1 MKKHLLAYTLALC
14 CGLCSCGQDIIPV
27 RVMSYNVHN
36 CIGLDNVRDYN
47 RIAEVI
53 KQADPDVV
61 ALQELDS
68 MTQRNDGVYALK
80 ELETFTGMH
89 GIFVSAIPFQGGSYG
104 IGLLSKEQPLSY
116 KKIPMPGREEQ
127 RTMLVAE
134 FKDYVFCAT
143 HLSLTP
149 EDQLASVREIL
160 KVVEKYHHK
169 PVLLAGDMNSRPNE
183 KPQQEL
189 NRYFTTLSD
198 TTAYTFPADRPDHCI
213 DYIYG
218 HTANECDFKVLQQ
231 NVLPEATASDH
242 RPVQVDVLV
251 LKK

>member
-1 MKKHLLAYTLALC
+1 M
-14 CGLCSCGQDIIPV
+14 

-68 MTQRNDGVYALK
+68 MTQRNNGVYALK

-116 KKIPMPGREEQ
+116 KKHLCPDAKNSEPCSWPNL
-127 RTMLVAE
+127 RTMCSAPPT
-134 FKDYVFCAT
+134 Y
-143 HLSLTP
+143 
-149 EDQLASVREIL
+149 R
-160 KVVEKYHHK
+160 
-169 PVLLAGDMNSRPNE
+169 
-183 KPQQEL
+183 
-189 NRYFTTLSD
+189 
-198 TTAYTFPADRPDHCI
+198 
-213 DYIYG
+213 
-218 HTANECDFKVLQQ
+218 
-231 NVLPEATASDH
+231 
-242 RPVQVDVLV
+242 
-251 LKK
+251 

>member
-68 MTQRNDGVYALK
+68 MTQRNNGVYALK

-116 KKIPMPGREEQ
+116 KKHLCPDAKNSEPCSWPNL
-127 RTMLVAE
+127 RTMCSAPPT
-134 FKDYVFCAT
+134 Y
-143 HLSLTP
+143 
-149 EDQLASVREIL
+149 R
-160 KVVEKYHHK
+160 
-169 PVLLAGDMNSRPNE
+169 
-183 KPQQEL
+183 
-189 NRYFTTLSD
+189 
-198 TTAYTFPADRPDHCI
+198 
-213 DYIYG
+213 
-218 HTANECDFKVLQQ
+218 
-231 NVLPEATASDH
+231 
-242 RPVQVDVLV
+242 
-251 LKK
+251 